1 MTEIT
6 NDKLQRVETQY
17 SRLRTENFER
27 PQYDYAL
34 NLLKNWNPSGRKII
48 EFGGGRGEF
57 SRLMKKNNYDVT
69 FTDINPENV
78 KSAIANGFQ
87 AQVCDL
93 NKPLIDIKDEI
104 FDGAVMLE
112 VIEHVNLSELLLSET
127 NRVLK
132 SGGFLILS
140 TPNPYFLWHR
150 INVLLGNEIVGEG
163 YHYRF
168 YNRNGLEKVIANSGF
183 VIIAR
188 NPSTSTF
195 GLNFFTS
202 RLFHKTV
209 NFRLPVFLHGLF
221 ARKFYILAIKK

>member
-1 MTEIT
+1 MTHS
-6 NDKLQRVETQY
+6 KLERVETQY
-17 SRLRTENFER
+17 SKLRTENFER

-34 NLLKNWNPSGRKII
+34 SLLKNWNPSGRKII

-57 SRLMKKNNYDVT
+57 SRLMKKDNYDVT
-69 FTDINPENV
+69 FVDINPENV
-78 KSAIANGFQ
+78 DSAIANGFQ

-93 NKPLIDIKDEI
+93 NKPLTDINDEV

-112 VIEHVNLSELLLSET
+112 VIEHINLSELLLSET
-127 NRVLK
+127 SRILK

-150 INVLLGNEIVGEG
+150 INVLFGNEIVGEG

-168 YNRNGLEKVIANSGF
+168 YNRKSLEKAITNSGF
-183 VIIAR
+183 AIKTR
-188 NPSTSTF
+188 KPSTSTF
-195 GLNFFTS
+195 GLNFFAS
-202 RLFHKTV
+202 RLFHKAV
-209 NFRLPVFLHGLF
+209 SFRLPVFLHGLF